1 MRNYKFRIYPTK
13 KQETQMRQH
22 LWIAKNLWNELLAF
36 SKQLYTDYER
46 FPTKTTLQRMVKK
59 SGLYSQA
66 QQEVAHRVSNSIF
79 RVFRMK
85 KQGKKCGFPRFK
97 SIDRMKSL
105 HYPQSGF
112 VLDKKLAVSPF
123 GELSIKKHREVEGK
137 IKTLTLKRE
146 PSGKWFAIFCA
157 EQEPHKPMANNGGAV
172 GIDLGLKNLAM
183 LSNGEVIKNPR
194 HLTAHETKL
203 AQTQRRL
210 SRKTKGSANRKKAKL
225 RVARQHE
232 QVANARLDFLHKA
245 TTSLVNS
252 YSLIGL
258 EKLASQEMAQDRFGK
273 QINDAGWGTLANMV
287 AYKAESAGCQVVFV
301 DAKNTTQ
308 ECSQCH
314 EIVKKTLADR
324 THDCPAC
331 GLSIDRDLN
340 AARNILARATAGLA
354 GRNACGDGTI
364 VPPVKQEAQT
374 LQGWE

>member
-1 MRNYKFRIYPTK
+1 
-13 KQETQMRQH
+13 
-22 LWIAKNLWNELLAF
+22 
-36 SKQLYTDYER
+36 
-46 FPTKTTLQRMVKK
+46 
-59 SGLYSQA
+59 
-66 QQEVAHRVSNSIF
+66 
-79 RVFRMK
+79 
-85 KQGKKCGFPRFK
+85 
-97 SIDRMKSL
+97 
-105 HYPQSGF
+105 
-112 VLDKKLAVSPF
+112 
-123 GELSIKKHREVEGK
+123 
-137 IKTLTLKRE
+137 
-146 PSGKWFAIFCA
+146 
-157 EQEPHKPMANNGGAV
+157 
-172 GIDLGLKNLAM
+172 LGLKNLAM